1 MTEAVF
7 KGMYPYFGIAAL
19 VVIIWRVAA
28 GRWTKAEAIILVCLL
43 FHTVGQIVQVAV
55 GDGKLDM
62 SRRYFLPASPLLF
75 VWTAYGIN
83 FIFRR
88 YWRIF
93 CIYRKYLTAVVV
105 MLVILLFYD
114 GFAPTLKGIY
124 SERKRGESVL
134 VEKAVIIIQN
144 DYHGVCRDNVPVDK
158 LIYHSP
164 YRPVVWSEF
173 PSIGFRAGGRSEPSP
188 FGEIPDY
195 WVLRAGDPPPSGAYR
210 LAEIDARGF
219 SYIIYKKTDPQ

>member
-7 KGMYPYFGIAAL
+7 KGMYPYFGIAAS

-28 GRWTKAEAIILVCLL
+28 GRWTKSEAIILFCLL

-75 VWTAYGIN
+75 VWTAYGIY
-83 FIFRR
+83 FIFMR
-88 YWRIF
+88 YRRIF
-93 CIYRKYLTAVVV
+93 CIYR
-105 MLVILLFYD
+105 
-114 GFAPTLKGIY
+114 
-124 SERKRGESVL
+124 
-134 VEKAVIIIQN
+134 N
-144 DYHGVCRDNVPVDK
+144 GVCRDNVPVDK

>member
-7 KGMYPYFGIAAL
+7 KGMYPYFGVAAL
-19 VVIIWRVAA
+19 AVILWRIVT
-28 GRWTKAEAIILVCLL
+28 GRWTKAETMILICLL

-62 SRRYFLPASPLLF
+62 SRRYFLPAAPLLF
-75 VWTAYGIN
+75 VWTAYGVDLITWRY
-83 FIFRR
+83 RR
-88 YWRIF
+88 TF
-93 CIYRKYLTAVVV
+93 CIHRKYLIAVVV

-124 SERKRGESVL
+124 SERKRGEAVL
-134 VEKAVIIIQN
+134 VEKAVIVIQN
-144 DYHGVCRDNVPVDK
+144 DYHGVWRDNSPVDK

-188 FGEIPDY
+188 FGDIPDY
-195 WVLRAGDPPPSGAYR
+195 WVLRAGVPPPSGAYR
-210 LAEIDARGF
+210 LAEIDAQGF
-219 SYIIYKKTDPQ
+219 SYIIYKKTNPQ